1 MSKTLNVCFLG
12 ASEVGKSSLI
22 SSFQNSY
29 FDEGQIYLPTIE
41 NKYSKLY
48 TYNKQLFNINTY
60 DTSGS
65 LECSCI
71 VPSTIKQ
78 CEAFVIVYSLTDRN
92 SCDSITMYKEMIK
105 NCFKYLK
112 GGDNVPI
119 ILVGNKVDGDN
130 YKNLAFTET
139 EIQELSKYINLPY
152 IEASSKDIQSV
163 QSIFNLLID
172 TINFKEKQL
181 KKQQLRY
188 KKQLRN
194 ENNRNFFQKIFDLK
208 LK

>member
-1 MSKTLNVCFLG
+1 MSKTLNICFLG

-29 FDEGQIYLPTIE
+29 FDETQTYVPTIE

-65 LECSCI
+65 IECNCI

-92 SCDSITMYKEMIK
+92 SCDSITMYIEMIK

-112 GGDNVPI
+112 GGDSVPI

-172 TINFKEKQL
+172 TINYKEKQL

-194 ENNRNFFQKIFDLK
+194 ENNRNFFHKFFALK